1 MTTRGAGAVTI
12 KRPSEIERMAAAGA
26 ILIDILEVLRTEIR
40 PGVTTGDLDRI
51 ASRMIADAGAEPS
64 FLGYGSNPPFPGVI
78 CASINDEVVHGIPS
92 PRRRLA
98 DGDVVSIDIG
108 CIVDGWHADCA
119 RTWTV
124 GRVPR
129 EVVDL
134 VDATRRGMEAGIAAA
149 RAGNRLGDVGHAIES
164 VANERGYGIVRPF
177 VGHGIGRA
185 MHEDPQVPNYGRAG
199 TGLAIETGHVLRD
212 RADVHPRCRRRL
224 CRRRRVDRPD
234 RRRVPRGPLREHD
247 RGHAGWPP
255 APHGSSLRRLVPEAD
270 SDVYSPFAGRPE
282 RRPFRV
288 SIPTRM
294 STS

>member
-1 MTTRGAGAVTI
+1 MTI
-12 KRPSEIERMAAAGA
+12 KRPAEIDSMGAAGA
-26 ILIDILEVLRTEIR
+26 ILADILEVLRAEIR

-51 ASRMIADAGAEPS
+51 AARMIADAGAVPS

-78 CASINDEVVHGIPS
+78 CASVNDEVVHGIPS

-129 EVVDL
+129 EVLEL

-149 RAGNRLGDVGHAIES
+149 RAGNRLGDIGHAIES
-164 VANERGYGIVRPF
+164 VAHERGYGIVRPF

-185 MHEDPQVPNYGRAG
+185 MHEDPQVPNYGRPG
-199 TGLAIETGHVLRD
+199 TGTGDRDGHVLRH
-212 RADVHPRCRRRL
+212 RADVHAR
-224 CRRRRVDRPD
+224 RRRRVRRRRRLDRSD
-234 RRRVPRGPLREHD
+234 RRRVARRALREHD
-247 RGHAGWPP
+247 RGH
-255 APHGSSLRRLVPEAD
+255 R
-270 SDVYSPFAGRPE
+270 
-282 RRPFRV
+282 
-288 SIPTRM
+288 
-294 STS
+294 